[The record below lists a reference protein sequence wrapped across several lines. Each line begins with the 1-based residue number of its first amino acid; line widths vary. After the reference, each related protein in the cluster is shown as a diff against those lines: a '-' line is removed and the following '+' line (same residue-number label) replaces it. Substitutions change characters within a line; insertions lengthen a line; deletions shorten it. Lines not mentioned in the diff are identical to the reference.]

1 MQTPLQGDQAFCIS
15 AAEKF
20 VLLHLSSLFKFQPR
34 GEPKPRLRTFGPKT
48 ELQIPDSGHAVVL
61 YTIHRN
67 RTPNDAVLLISLVS
81 ACALDS
87 LNWNMSD
94 GLPGILDY
102 DRSTYHMMNTRFF
115 LRTGCQE
122 QGQDQPSE

>member
-1 MQTPLQGDQAFCIS
+1 MQTAFQGDQTFYLS
-15 AAEKF
+15 AAENVVF
-20 VLLHLSSLFKFQPR
+20 FHLSCLSNSSPELNQSPVC
-34 GEPKPRLRTFGPKT
+34 GPKT
-48 ELQIPDSGHAVVL
+48 ELQIPHSGHAVVL

-94 GLPGILDY
+94 GLPGILDN